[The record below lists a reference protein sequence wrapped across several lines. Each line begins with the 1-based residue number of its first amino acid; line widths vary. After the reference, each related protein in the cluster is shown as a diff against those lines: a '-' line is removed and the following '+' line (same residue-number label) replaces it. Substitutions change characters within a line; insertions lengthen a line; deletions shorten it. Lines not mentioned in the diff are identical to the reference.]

1 MGYEI
6 RYAHITDPQQR
17 DAAALRDAKEFIG
30 EDRWKFIGQ
39 NILQDFAILDPR
51 SMGTKIALWK
61 TIRFCLGFCGVQGYP
76 ARATWRFYMNALIA
90 QREAQKC
97 DC

>member
-1 MGYEI
+1 
-6 RYAHITDPQQR
+6 
-17 DAAALRDAKEFIG
+17 
-30 EDRWKFIGQ
+30 
-39 NILQDFAILDPR
+39 
-51 SMGTKIALWK
+51 MGTKIALWK